1 MKILMIRFDDPGD
14 VIWTTPVIR
23 CIKKQFPPASV
34 HYLTNPGNE
43 KLLKPNSYI
52 ETLFLYHGDAGL
64 IGSLKD
70 ENYDMLI
77 DLQDDKDSREIRK
90 KLGVKTFLVMG
101 SSWFARNF
109 QNGSRG
115 KHKAARFINTVSS
128 LCAYDGKGLDFF
140 IPTAGMITEKDIP
153 ASHQLGYVAL
163 AIGGLSSTERI
174 SVKKIREFCQE
185 LDHPVILLG
194 DQGSRL
200 TGEEISS
207 ADPVKIYNASG
218 KFSFSETGD
227 LIKRSKVLISYDK
240 GMIAMA
246 SALRKPVIS
255 IWTGNF
261 PLTDMQPFYPDPDVM
276 KTPPH
281 AVIKKF
287 SNEVLME
294 KLGTILAKIQNSNSL
309 TEG

>member
-1 MKILMIRFDDPGD
+1 MKILITRFDDPGD
-14 VIWTTPVIR
+14 VLWTTPVVR

-34 HYLTNPGNE
+34 HYLTNHGNE
-43 KLLKPNSYI
+43 KLLKSNAYI
-52 ETLFLYHGDAGL
+52 EKLFLYHGDAHLTGE
-64 IGSLKD
+64 LKE
-70 ENYDMLI
+70 ENYDLLI
-77 DLQDDKDSREIRK
+77 DLQNDRESREIRK
-90 KLGVKTFLVMG
+90 KLEVKTFLVLETSWLG
-101 SSWFARNF
+101 RILGNSSRR
-109 QNGSRG
+109 Q
-115 KHKAARFINTVSS
+115 HKAVRFMNTVSS
-128 LCAYDGKGLDFF
+128 VCRYDGKGLDFF
-140 IPTAGMITEKDIP
+140 IPASGMIAEKDIP
-153 ASHQLGYVAL
+153 ASHQLGYIAF

-207 ADPVKIYNASG
+207 ADAVKIYNASG
-218 KFSFSETGD
+218 KFNFIETTD
-227 LIKRSKVLISYDK
+227 LVKRCKVLISYDK

-255 IWTGNF
+255 IWTGNC
-261 PLTDMQPFYPDPDVM
+261 PLADMQPFYPDAEVM

-281 AVIKKF
+281 AVMKRFDK
-287 SNEVLME
+287 EVLME
-294 KLGTILAKIQNSNSL
+294 KLGTILSKIQNSNSL